1 MKRPAAPSNVCTTMW
16 AAAVAC
22 TAPAAV
28 RALSSAAAVAFG
40 RGGHPYDVTLPSVEF
55 SHAPAQPVRRH
66 QQRHQDGSTSSSS
79 SSPSS
84 SFPWEFRSAQD
95 FDVPVMTDLLEQKCQ
110 FDRDLSG
117 RPPVTMKPA
126 TGDTLTSLFPEL
138 PTGQVLLIHEK
149 KASLSSSSS
158 GVDVFADDGGASR
171 PVVGFAMYAL
181 RYYGLDRSVPPSMWL
196 HALFVEPNQRSNGAG
211 KALMDEI
218 ADISRTKRCSHV
230 GWKCHVDNF
239 KGQKF
244 YDRMG
249 ASIDS
254 QKGDLVSYSWVP
266 DAWGAAAAT
275 TTTSATTQVGTSLS
289 SIL

>member
-1 MKRPAAPSNVCTTMW
+1 MVAC
-16 AAAVAC
+16 AAAT
-22 TAPAAV
+22 TAIH
-28 RALSSAAAVAFG
+28 ALSSSSASTFAV
-40 RGGHPYDVTLPSVEF
+40 RPSNCDVIAPSVATF
-55 SHAPAQPVRRH
+55 VLPTRQPRTGQH
-66 QQRHQDGSTSSSS
+66 QERGSSSS
-79 SSPSS
+79 AA
-84 SFPWEFRSAQD
+84 FHWEFRGADD

-149 KASLSSSSS
+149 EPHKERTAGELASAAT
-158 GVDVFADDGGASR
+158 GTTADDLAGR

-181 RYYGLDRSVPPSMWL
+181 RYYGMDRSVPPSMWL
-196 HALFVEPNQRSNGAG
+196 HALFVEPSQRSNGAG

-218 ADISRTKRCSHV
+218 AAISRDKRCSHV
-230 GWKCHVDNF
+230 GWKCHVDNS

-249 ASIDS
+249 ASIGS

-266 DAWGAAAAT
+266 DAWKTIAMDP
-275 TTTSATTQVGTSLS
+275 VGVGVGVGVGGY
-289 SIL
+289 

>member
-1 MKRPAAPSNVCTTMW
+1 M
-16 AAAVAC
+16 
-22 TAPAAV
+22 
-28 RALSSAAAVAFG
+28 
-40 RGGHPYDVTLPSVEF
+40 PSVAF
-55 SHAPAQPVRRH
+55 SHAPAQPFLP
-66 QQRHQDGSTSSSS
+66 QQDGS

-149 KASLSSSSS
+149 NSLSSSSL
-158 GVDVFADDGGASR
+158 GVDDNSNNNNDDGGASR

-266 DAWGAAAAT
+266 GAWGAAAAT
-275 TTTSATTQVGTSLS
+275 TAAATTVGTSVY
-289 SIL
+289 